1 MGASNGD
8 SNDGEWVELMGKDLV
23 MKVISTSGGPDD
35 DSTTEHKADAAAE
48 VGDGIRLDFTG
59 RRLLSFDVEDCASEN
74 ETPCIE
80 KHGCLIALGDG
91 DVIPGLEMAARFLP
105 SGHRAIV
112 KCRSKYAYGAS
123 GRRTSAA
130 DTSSKDLPPNSDVV
144 FDVCVRG
151 IVPSSHLLQDDNLKI
166 ELAAS
171 KKQLGNECYQYEWDD
186 HGMGKARAL
195 KLYSKARDSM
205 IDLLGEIQTRQE
217 EGGNDTVAAAAA
229 AAAGELDNAKER
241 AASILII
248 DCLNNISAV
257 HLKAKAYGK
266 AKESAATVLQYDPN
280 NIKALCRA
288 ARAAIFDPNGTFEEC
303 EMAIAAAEEIES
315 DNADVKRLRVEL
327 ERRKKQHKKREKAMY
342 SKMLSSNQTAAD
354 DEDTTCSID
363 ERNTETKLAQK
374 HEDKKKPS
382 VYLYLFAS
390 FFITLGSLIL
400 FELVTRANSGSQAHC
415 GEDAGSSDQDL

>member
-1 MGASNGD
+1 MGASNADANG
-8 SNDGEWVELMGKDLV
+8 GEWVELMGDDLV
-23 MKVISTSGGPDD
+23 MKVISTSDGPDD
-35 DSTTEHKADAAAE
+35 DATADAAAAAE

-59 RRLLSFDVEDCASEN
+59 RRLLSFDDEEDGASGN
-74 ETPCIE
+74 ESQFIE

-112 KCRSKYAYGAS
+112 KCRGKYAYGAG
-123 GRRTSAA
+123 GRRASAA
-130 DTSSKDLPPNSDVV
+130 DTSTKDLPPHSDVV
-144 FDVCVRG
+144 FDVCVRD
-151 IVPSSHLLQDDNLKI
+151 IVPSNQLLEDDNLKI

-195 KLYSKARDSM
+195 KLYGKARDAM
-205 IDLLGEIQTRQE
+205 IDLLGEMQTRQDK
-217 EGGNDTVAAAAA
+217 GTDTAAA
-229 AAAGELDNAKER
+229 AAAGELDNAKQR
-241 AASILII
+241 ASSILI

-327 ERRKKQHKKREKAMY
+327 DRRKKQHKKREKAMY
-342 SKMLSSNQTAAD
+342 SKMLSSNQTTAPGD
-354 DEDTTCSID
+354 KDIN
-363 ERNTETKLAQK
+363 ERNTQTKLAQK
-374 HEDKKKPS
+374 HEDKRKPS

-400 FELVTRANSGSQAHC
+400 FELVARANSNDEGHGD
-415 GEDAGSSDQDL
+415 GESAGSTDQDL

>member
-1 MGASNGD
+1 MG
-8 SNDGEWVELMGKDLV
+8 EDLV
-23 MKVISTSGGPDD
+23 MKVISTGGGPDD
-35 DSTTEHKADAAAE
+35 DATAEHEADAAAAAE

-59 RRLLSFDVEDCASEN
+59 RQLLSFNDEDCASGN
-74 ETPCIE
+74 ESQFIE

-112 KCRSKYAYGAS
+112 RCRSKYAYGAG
-123 GRRTSAA
+123 GRRASAA
-130 DTSSKDLPPNSDVV
+130 DTSTKDLPPNSDVA
-144 FDVCVRG
+144 FDVCVRD
-151 IVPSSHLLQDDNLKI
+151 IVPSNQLLEDFNLKI

-195 KLYSKARDSM
+195 KLYGKARDAM

-217 EGGNDTVAAAAA
+217 AGDDTAS
-229 AAAGELDNAKER
+229 AAGESDNAKQR
-241 AASILII
+241 ASSILI

-327 ERRKKQHKKREKAMY
+327 DRRKKQHKKREKAMY
-342 SKMLSSNQTAAD
+342 SKMLGSNQTTAPG
-354 DEDTTCSID
+354 DEDID
-363 ERNTETKLAQK
+363 ERNTQPESLQN
-374 HEDKKKPS
+374 EDKRKPS

-400 FELVTRANSGSQAHC
+400 FELVARANSSSQGH
-415 GEDAGSSDQDL
+415 GDGVDAGSSDQDL